1 MERRKQETFNVFF
14 VVLCRPTA
22 KDVYHN
28 LRPQS
33 TWCGKGFKNQ
43 PRHDEGMLVFTDSII
58 FFLFIFFFF
67 FFITVVHEDL
77 LVVNPLSYA
86 Q

>member
-58 FFLFIFFFF
+58 FFYSFFFFF
-67 FFITVVHEDL
+67 FFIIVVHEDL

>member
-22 KDVYHN
+22 KDVYRN

-33 TWCGKGFKNQ
+33 TWCGKGCKNQ

-58 FFLFIFFFF
+58 FFYSFFF
-67 FFITVVHEDL
+67 FFIIVVHEDL

>member
-43 PRHDEGMLVFTDSII
+43 LRHDEGMLVFTDSII
-58 FFLFIFFFF
+58 FFIHFFF
-67 FFITVVHEDL
+67 FFIIVVHEDL

>member
-58 FFLFIFFFF
+58 FFIHFFFF
-67 FFITVVHEDL
+67 FFIIVVHEDL

>member
-58 FFLFIFFFF
+58 FFIHFF
-67 FFITVVHEDL
+67 FFIIVVHEDL

>member
-14 VVLCRPTA
+14 VVPRRPTA

-58 FFLFIFFFF
+58 FFYSFFFSF
-67 FFITVVHEDL
+67 FFIIVVHEDL